1 MHYLELF
8 LTYVCVSLLIKLCD
22 LYDLFTRQIFLV
34 LIDVDILS
42 NESRITTSIDLK
54 VFCVIEANEL
64 NLLRLK
70 QDIKFKIS
78 SIDFDVTNAIAL

>member
-1 MHYLELF
+1 M
-8 LTYVCVSLLIKLCD
+8 SMLIKRCD
-22 LYDLFTRQIFLV
+22 LYDLFARQIFMV

-70 QDIKFKIS
+70 QDIGFKIS
-78 SIDFDVTNAIAL
+78 SIDSDVTNDIAF